1 MCLTRCRLPHLTYS
15 HLIHEFGIFHYVTV
29 RHLGHPECMLQ
40 NFSQAITISIPNLFL
55 QFQWETF
62 LLFISIK
69 QSPHCVQH
77 SSTPTL
83 ISLQISA
90 AVTSSFLYALF
101 KGRQKLSGVKR
112 YNMHHFVLFFK
123 LWAEKYKATR

>member
-1 MCLTRCRLPHLTYS
+1 
-15 HLIHEFGIFHYVTV
+15 
-29 RHLGHPECMLQ
+29 MLQ